1 MITFIIKNKDVTTQ
15 HKLEYDKNI
24 KFNDVINN
32 LNLNEYKISIFGKN
46 SIINRGILFVNNYD
60 DFINEIYDMYI
71 VNIIY
76 DDVEINF
83 YPFNKK
89 FIGTMTFNEVIYNL
103 FGDIDYS
110 HRLIIMSSTGI
121 RINNYNDRIDKY
133 SDKYYISKPIR

>member
-1 MITFIIKNKDVTTQ
+1 
-15 HKLEYDKNI
+15 
-24 KFNDVINN
+24 
-32 LNLNEYKISIFGKN
+32 
-46 SIINRGILFVNNYD
+46 VNNYD